1 LVKVCLDICCLKRPF
16 DSQEQALVRLE
27 TEAVMAILSLQGDDI
42 VLVRTP
48 AQLLEN
54 ALNPVQWRREA
65 VELWLL
71 QDAFEP
77 VTEADLASRTG
88 ELVEMEFKGFDA
100 LHLACAEAV
109 GADVLL
115 TVDERFLRKAQA
127 RATDLRVRVI
137 SPITF
142 IQEVV

>member
-1 LVKVCLDICCLKRPF
+1 MKVCLDICCLKRPF
-16 DSQEQALVRLE
+16 DAQEQALVRLE
-27 TEAVMAILSLQGDDI
+27 TEAVMAVLSRQQADI

-65 VELWLL
+65 VQLWLL
-71 QDAFEP
+71 EDVAES
-77 VTEADLASRTG
+77 VAENELASRTG
-88 ELVEMEFKGFDA
+88 ELMEMGFKGFDA

-127 RATDLRVRVI
+127 RAADLRVRVI
-137 SPITF
+137 SPITL

>member
-1 LVKVCLDICCLKRPF
+1 MAVLSR
-16 DSQEQALVRLE
+16 QQA
-27 TEAVMAILSLQGDDI
+27 DI

-71 QDAFEP
+71 QDVAEL
-77 VTEADLASRTG
+77 VAEHELASRTG
-88 ELVEMEFKGFDA
+88 ELMEMGFKGFDA

-109 GADVLL
+109 SADVLL

-127 RATDLRVRVI
+127 RAADLRVRVI
-137 SPITF
+137 SPITL

>member
-1 LVKVCLDICCLKRPF
+1 
-16 DSQEQALVRLE
+16 VRLE
-27 TEAVMAILSLQGDDI
+27 TEAVMAILSLQQADI

-54 ALNPVQWRREA
+54 ALNPVQWRRAA
-65 VELWLL
+65 VEPWLL
-71 QDAFEP
+71 QDAVEP
-77 VTEADLASRTG
+77 VAENELAIRTG
-88 ELVEMEFKGFDA
+88 DLVEMGFKGFDA

-115 TVDERFLRKAQA
+115 TVDERFLRRAQA
-127 RATDLRVRVI
+127 RATDLCVRI
-137 SPITF
+137 TSPITF